1 MTIGDVL
8 SEEEMNVF
16 YNQII
21 GDRAF
26 NQETLL
32 NVLLGYKW
40 EFWVAIKFMQG
51 ENGKKT
57 SKFKRTLS
65 KLLVVQKLLD
75 LYDGLMNKL
84 IDCLSNW

>member
-21 GDRAF
+21 GDKAF

-40 EFWVAIKFMQG
+40 RFWVAIKFMQG
-51 ENGKKT
+51 ENGKIPANLKEFFQNFW
-57 SKFKRTLS
+57 SFKN
-65 KLLVVQKLLD
+65 
-75 LYDGLMNKL
+75 YL
-84 IDCLSNW
+84 ICMMA